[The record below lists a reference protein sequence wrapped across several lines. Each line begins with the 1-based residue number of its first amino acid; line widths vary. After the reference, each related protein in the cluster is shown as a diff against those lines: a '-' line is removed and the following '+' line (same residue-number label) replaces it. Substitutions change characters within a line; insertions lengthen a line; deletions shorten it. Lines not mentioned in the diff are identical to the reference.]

1 MSRSLSEE
9 SKWEPTIYQLEKET
23 PVLAGPG
30 GPDNIQA
37 QQLANRT
44 AWLKLQVESASDYRE
59 YTFFKTESDPD
70 GTITGLANT
79 PSGKIF
85 RVAEGIGSSLSFTYY
100 LNDAGVA
107 LTISSMPGMGA
118 ITNNVRFYTTLPEA
132 QNDVLA
138 GNILNDSKCWV
149 MDGELADEYINNGGT
164 LEATGRQMPS
174 KEAINSIAEKESSGG
189 ITRITTPDNNVTLLQ
204 DELGKL
210 FLPGME
216 HSVQDTLQPIKQDPL
231 PVIRR
236 WNDCRGRSV
245 EIIDELGEV
254 HIPGMPSSIQR
265 SFSQI
270 ARRVSYLEGKQV
282 FIDAREFGFGRKNNM
297 PLDNNRALQAAIN
310 FAANKPAGGT
320 VFLPYDTVSKRGS
333 ITPKNNVSIIG
344 YGMGK
349 SVILQEG
356 SESAF
361 LLYQSGIYLD
371 NCLFADFTI
380 DGQQQTLPS
389 TGYTPSVKGLYFQFF
404 KRCFFHRL
412 EITNTAATGMGIDYA
427 LDSSITDCIVNG
439 CGRLATVG
447 QPGASGI
454 GIGTGGAQDEPL
466 YISGNFCDNNRN
478 FGIFVEKQQ
487 RDDSP
492 YISYRTI
499 ITGNN
504 CRGNHAGIADCG
516 VSGAIITS
524 NQLTGNEY
532 GFLLDGGTLP
542 TVNNSPLPGA
552 DGLFANNQVN
562 RNTRAGIRYDN
573 TKAQGNGGYSMNG
586 NGIRDNVGAAV
597 ELLSGS
603 NRIPGI
609 SLCANEM
616 ERNEGPAV
624 WVRDGAVD
632 SLIINNNPIQNNA
645 GAAVQIDGVVNVG
658 RIFGNSV
665 YNSTGT
671 TQGGL
676 SGGGAVTDV
685 DISENHFVG
694 IANALNLTGV
704 LTRVTYGRNPGA

>member
-1 MSRSLSEE
+1 MAEVPLPTPTDNPVPSTDIRDAVYAGAMLDKVVTSTELTYTDRLGGEHYTVDGIKAEGDKVVEETRQNLIPLSRQYM
-9 SKWEPTIYQLEKET
+9 T
-23 PVLAGPG
+23 LAAAQA
-30 GPDNIQA
+30 DIANI
-37 QQLANRT
+37 
-44 AWLKLQVESASDYRE
+44 
-59 YTFFKTESDPD
+59 PD
-70 GTITGLANT
+70 GSA
-79 PSGKIF
+79 
-85 RVAEGIGSSLSFTYY
+85 TYY
-100 LNDAGVA
+100 RSPDDSA
-107 LTISSMPGMGA
+107 LA
-118 ITNNVRFYTTLPEA
+118 IEV
-132 QNDVLA
+132 
-138 GNILNDSKCWV
+138 
-149 MDGELADEYINNGGT
+149 INNAGT
-164 LEATGRQMPS
+164 LEATGRSMPS
-174 KEAINSIAEKESSGG
+174 QEAINSVAEKEPSGG
-189 ITRITTPDNNVTLLQ
+189 ITRVTTLDNDVTLLQ

-210 FLPGME
+210 FLPGMKG
-216 HSVQDTLQPIKQDPL
+216 SVQDALQPIEEDRSPS
-231 PVIRR
+231 IRR

-320 VFLPYDTVSKRGS
+320 VFLPYDTVVKRGS

-389 TGYTPSVKGLYFQFF
+389 TGYTPSVKGMYFQFF

-439 CGRLATVG
+439 CGRLATIG

-466 YISGNFCDNNRN
+466 YVSGNFCDNNRN

-504 CRGNHAGIADCG
+504 CRGNHAGVADCG

-552 DGLFANNQVN
+552 DGIFANNQVN
-562 RNTRAGIRYDN
+562 RNTRAGVRYDN
-573 TKAQGNGGYSMNG
+573 TKAQGNGGYSMSG
-586 NGIRDNVGAAV
+586 NGIRDNAGAAI

-624 WVRDGAVD
+624 WVRDGTVD
-632 SLIINNNPIQNNA
+632 SLIINSNPIQNNA
-645 GAAVQIDGVVNVG
+645 GAAVQIDGAVNAG

-665 YNSTGT
+665 YNTTGT

-704 LTRVTYGRNPGA
+704 LTRVTYGRNPGAE